1 MTRITQILTTPVSGA
16 YYFEDLHALQAQ
28 PIPVEARYTAP
39 ATAPGLKYVR
49 EPSRVLA
56 VGLVLND
63 KHVAWGDCVS
73 VAYSGA
79 GGRDPALEIDSASS
93 QIKDQIAP
101 LLLEQ
106 DPRNFRDLSAK
117 IDQIRI
123 QVTEERILPERKT
136 GDSISRRELFQAA
149 GQLLANGPR
158 TEKVALEKMLPAA
171 VRYGVSQA
179 LFSAAA
185 MVQDLTLTELIC
197 REWNL
202 DIPDR
207 IVPLHAQC
215 GGNRYRGVDK
225 MIIRQVS
232 SLPHALID
240 NLKEQLGDDAVEL
253 IRYTRWIKNRIKEL
267 GGDNYLPTI
276 HLDLHGGPGK
286 IYDGDLGKILGTLD
300 ALEKAAAPY
309 PLRIECPV
317 IQETRESQIETLA
330 TLREYIAFRKLQV
343 EIVADEWANS
353 LDDIQAFLSGSAA
366 DMIQIKMPD
375 LGSLEDIIEAVR
387 ICRSCGVKTFLG
399 GSCAETSL
407 SSRITAQLAL
417 AVQPDL
423 VLAKPGMGIDEAVAL
438 MQNEMS
444 RELAWLKQ
452 KSKQQ

>member
-1 MTRITQILTTPVSGA
+1 
-16 YYFEDLHALQAQ
+16 
-28 PIPVEARYTAP
+28 
-39 ATAPGLKYVR
+39 
-49 EPSRVLA
+49 
-56 VGLVLND
+56 
-63 KHVAWGDCVS
+63 
-73 VAYSGA
+73 
-79 GGRDPALEIDSASS
+79 
-93 QIKDQIAP
+93 
-101 LLLEQ
+101 
-106 DPRNFRDLSAK
+106 
-117 IDQIRI
+117 
-123 QVTEERILPERKT
+123 
-136 GDSISRRELFQAA
+136 
-149 GQLLANGPR
+149 
-158 TEKVALEKMLPAA
+158 
-171 VRYGVSQA
+171 
-179 LFSAAA
+179 
-185 MVQDLTLTELIC
+185 
-197 REWNL
+197 
-202 DIPDR
+202 
-207 IVPLHAQC
+207 
-215 GGNRYRGVDK
+215 

-232 SLPHALID
+232 SLPHALVD

-375 LGSLEDIIEAVR
+375 LGSLEDTIEAVLT
-387 ICRSCGVKTFLG
+387 CRSCGVKTFLG